1 MQKCYS
7 IGEHALLTRGP
18 VREGFE
24 PSDRPR
30 RLFNAGLP
38 MKKLSL
44 VVDVISVLL
53 VILPP
58 VPFAD

>member
-1 MQKCYS
+1 
-7 IGEHALLTRGP
+7 
-18 VREGFE
+18 
-24 PSDRPR
+24 
-30 RLFNAGLP
+30 